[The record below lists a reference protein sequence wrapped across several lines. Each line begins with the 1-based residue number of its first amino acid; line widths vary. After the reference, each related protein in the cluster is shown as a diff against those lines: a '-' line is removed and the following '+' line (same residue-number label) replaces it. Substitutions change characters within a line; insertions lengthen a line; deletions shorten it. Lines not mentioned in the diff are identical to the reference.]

1 MIVITRINCSSEAKR
16 ACVYAY
22 IPWNVKYRG
31 KEDKRSFD
39 NESLVKKRS
48 TLISQ
53 LARREKGALFRS
65 IFFDRFRSGQASP
78 LAETEESRG
87 GCVVCGVGTRS
98 TFEDGGGGEERRDD
112 EKKKE
117 KRNRGDE
124 GRNVVG
130 GCESMEHRNSINV
143 EMGDFAT
150 VFWVVQSLVAK
161 HEGTRSGCWSIT
173 WHDGESGRSRK
184 GRRVLY
190 IYIYAVD
197 ARARWGCA

>member
-1 MIVITRINCSSEAKR
+1 M
-16 ACVYAY
+16 YAY

-53 LARREKGALFRS
+53 LARTERGAALFRS

-98 TFEDGGGGEERRDD
+98 TFEEGGRRGGEERRDD
-112 EKKKE
+112 EKKK
-117 KRNRGDE
+117 RRG
-124 GRNVVG
+124 
-130 GCESMEHRNSINV
+130 I
-143 EMGDFAT
+143 
-150 VFWVVQSLVAK
+150 
-161 HEGTRSGCWSIT
+161 EGTKEEMLLVVASRWSIVI
-173 WHDGESGRSRK
+173 R
-184 GRRVLY
+184 
-190 IYIYAVD
+190 
-197 ARARWGCA
+197 

>member
-1 MIVITRINCSSEAKR
+1 MEDAS
-16 ACVYAY
+16 YAALE
-22 IPWNVKYRG
+22 R
-31 KEDKRSFD
+31 DRRSRT
-39 NESLVKKRS
+39 EGG
-48 TLISQ
+48 
-53 LARREKGALFRS
+53 ARRE
-65 IFFDRFRSGQASP
+65 
-78 LAETEESRG
+78 
-87 GCVVCGVGTRS
+87 GT
-98 TFEDGGGGEERRDD
+98 TK
-112 EKKKE
+112 KKKE

-130 GCESMEHRNSINV
+130 SCESVEHRNSINV

-161 HEGTRSGCWSIT
+161 HEGARSGCWSIT

>member
-1 MIVITRINCSSEAKR
+1 M
-16 ACVYAY
+16 YAY

-53 LARREKGALFRS
+53 LARTERGAALFRS

-98 TFEDGGGGEERRDD
+98 TFEEGGRRGGGGEERRDD
-112 EKKKE
+112 GKKK
-117 KRNRGDE
+117 RRGIE
-124 GRNVVG
+124 GTKEETVVG
-130 GCESMEHRNSINV
+130 GCESVEHRNSINV

-161 HEGTRSGCWSIT
+161 HEGARSGCWSIT

>member
-1 MIVITRINCSSEAKR
+1 M
-16 ACVYAY
+16 YAY

-53 LARREKGALFRS
+53 LARTERGAALFRS

-98 TFEDGGGGEERRDD
+98 TFEEGGRRGGGRRGEKGRR
-112 EKKKE
+112 KKKE

-161 HEGTRSGCWSIT
+161 HEGARSGCWSIT

>member
-1 MIVITRINCSSEAKR
+1 MRR
-16 ACVYAY
+16 
-22 IPWNVKYRG
+22 WNAIDVRG
-31 KEDKRSFD
+31 
-39 NESLVKKRS
+39 
-48 TLISQ
+48 
-53 LARREKGALFRS
+53 RRTEGGGRRGEKG
-65 IFFDRFRSGQASP
+65 
-78 LAETEESRG
+78 
-87 GCVVCGVGTRS
+87 
-98 TFEDGGGGEERRDD
+98 RR
-112 EKKKE
+112 KKKE

-161 HEGTRSGCWSIT
+161 HEGARSGCWSIT